1 MEEKTKFIQLIKEHK
16 KELIFAGI
24 TTGTIIAIILGVK
37 NKEQLAKEYDLIY
50 QKLKQFL
57 SNPSDNSF
65 SIVIKEGVVNE
76 SLDKNN
82 TLIKVSPHI
91 RNLHEGW
98 SASTNKIETAL
109 EHGFCLKE
117 GQTWVDSY
125 KKEYLVV

>member
-65 SIVIKEGVVNE
+65 SIVIKEGVVND
-76 SLDKNN
+76 L
-82 TLIKVSPHI
+82 
-91 RNLHEGW
+91 
-98 SASTNKIETAL
+98 
-109 EHGFCLKE
+109 
-117 GQTWVDSY
+117 
-125 KKEYLVV
+125 